1 MLGNAQAMNFAPLVH
16 STAFLALAG
25 VAAAILIVYAVGS
38 RARFRGAAILL
49 RLLAIAALVIP
60 AWALVGWYQDLS
72 GAREAA
78 TRLSIQTEPLME
90 SVVVNGVALL
100 CLGFFVLVG
109 GIWLAR
115 RLPS

>member
-1 MLGNAQAMNFAPLVH
+1 MTFAPLIH

-25 VAAAILIVYAVGS
+25 VAAAILAVYALGS
-38 RARFRGAAILL
+38 RARFPAAAIVL

-60 AWALVGWYQDLS
+60 AWTLVAWYQDLS
-72 GAREAA
+72 RAREAA
-78 TRLSIQTEPLME
+78 TRLAIEAEPVME
-90 SVVVNGVALL
+90 RAVVNGAALL